1 MINKY
6 AEITGLSETD
16 FNKLKTEFGLTDE
29 LMQTIL
35 DEKMKC
41 HIEFN
46 LITRCAW
53 YCLVKEFG
61 ELDAKFIF
69 YTCKWKDT
77 TMFHERPNTEELLK
91 GYERYRHFFENS

>member
-6 AEITGLSETD
+6 AEIAGLSETD
-16 FNKLKTEFGLTDE
+16 FNKLKTEFDLTDE

-35 DEKMKC
+35 NEKMSSR
-41 HIEFN
+41 IDFN
-46 LITRCAW
+46 LKLRCVW
-53 YCLVKEFG
+53 YCMVKEFG

-69 YTCKWKDT
+69 YAGQWKDT
-77 TMFHERPNTEELLK
+77 TILHDRSNKEELLK

>member
-6 AEITGLSETD
+6 AEIAGLSETD

-35 DEKMKC
+35 NEKMSS
-41 HIEFN
+41 HADFN
-46 LITRCAW
+46 LKLRCVR

-61 ELDAKFIF
+61 EVYAKIIF
-69 YTCKWKDT
+69 CAGRWKK
-77 TMFHERPNTEELLK
+77 MSILHREPNKEELLK
-91 GYERYRHFFENS
+91 GYERYKCFFEDN